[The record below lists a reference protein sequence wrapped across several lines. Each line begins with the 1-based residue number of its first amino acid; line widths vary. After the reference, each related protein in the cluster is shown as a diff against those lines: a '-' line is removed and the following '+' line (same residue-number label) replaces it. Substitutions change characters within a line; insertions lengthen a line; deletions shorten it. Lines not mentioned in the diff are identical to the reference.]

1 MTVEAGTGPGGA
13 AVGTD
18 GAPPDLGRERRS
30 RLAPWAAASGIYL
43 AVSVAFWW
51 GAWSTHPSAVTT
63 CACGD
68 ASLYFWFLQWP
79 VTAIAHGHGIFSSTL
94 AFHPSGI
101 NLLNAT
107 SVLAIG
113 IPLAPV
119 TWLFGPAASLNTAST
134 LIPVLSALS
143 MFWLL
148 RRWVTWAPA
157 AFVGGLLYGFSP
169 FIFNGLVTGWLTTL
183 LAVPPLMVGCL
194 DELCMR
200 RGRSA
205 PVVGAALGVLVA
217 VQFFISTEMLA
228 VTVITAGIGL
238 VVVGV
243 CALAFH
249 RDALRRQIARISI
262 GLGVA
267 GLVALVLLAYP
278 LWFTFAGP
286 AHFSGLVWPGIEPG
300 YYGLS
305 LRSFFHLS
313 STAQA
318 TAAQHRF
325 GGYQGTALH
334 QPEYLGFGLV
344 AVVTVGTLL
353 WFRDRRLWLF
363 LGVGVASVALC
374 LTPFRAN
381 SFRPSAIW
389 VPWRVLGH
397 IPVVQNILPVRFVA
411 MVFLAG
417 AVMLGVVVDH
427 TRRSVLRL
435 ADRRG
440 RGAHGRS
447 PKGHRGWPR
456 FLAGLTAA
464 VVASVA
470 LVPIAA
476 TYAGNVPLT
485 MEPVVL
491 PEWFQTVAPRLPPG
505 QVVLTYPAAFGG
517 IQSPMAWQAVVRMP
531 FSLVG
536 GGGPGSVPQ
545 RAGAERPG
553 FIVLSNATVFLDQ
566 ATAYQPSSVA
576 QVRRAL
582 QGWGTT
588 LVVIPDQPELPAYD
602 KGFNTAYAVALIT
615 AALGAPPGYVARAW
629 TWSVP
634 AHPPPSLTVDPAAF
648 RSCVGNVN
656 FPVGDRRSVPNC
668 MVAAGAPSRA
678 GP

>member
-1 MTVEAGTGPGGA
+1 MTTEAGTGPA
-13 AVGTD
+13 RPAVGTD
-18 GAPPDLGRERRS
+18 GAPPELGRGWPI
-30 RLAPWAAASGIYL
+30 RLAPWATASGIYL
-43 AVSVAFWW
+43 AISVAFWW
-51 GAWSTHPSAVTT
+51 GAWSTHPSAATT

-79 VTAIAHGHGIFSSTL
+79 VTAMAHGYGIFYSTL
-94 AFHPSGI
+94 AFHPTGI

-113 IPLAPV
+113 IPLAPI

-148 RRWVTWAPA
+148 RRWVLWAPA

-183 LAVPPLMVGCL
+183 LAVPPLIVGCL

-200 RGRSA
+200 RSRSA
-205 PVVGAALGVLVA
+205 AVVGAALGVLVA

-228 VTVITAGIGL
+228 VIVITAAIGL
-238 VVVGV
+238 VVVGLH
-243 CALAFH
+243 ALAFH
-249 RDALRRQIARISI
+249 RDALRRKIARISL

-267 GLVALVLLAYP
+267 GLVSLALLAYP

-334 QPEYLGFGLV
+334 QPEYLGFGLA
-344 AVVTVGTLL
+344 AVVTAGTLL

-363 LGVGVASVALC
+363 LTIGVASVWLC

-381 SFRPSAIW
+381 SFRPSALW

-397 IPVVQNILPVRFVA
+397 VPVVQNILPVRFVA

-417 AVMLGVVVDH
+417 ALMLGVIVDH

-435 ADRRG
+435 VDRLG
-440 RGAHGRS
+440 SGAHGRART
-447 PKGHRGWPR
+447 GHRGWSR
-456 FLAGLTAA
+456 LTAGLVAG

-470 LVPIAA
+470 IVPIAA
-476 TYAGNVPLT
+476 AYAGNVPLT

-491 PEWFQTVAPRLPPG
+491 PQWFRTVAPHLPAG
-505 QVVLTYPAAFGG
+505 QVVLTYPTAFGG

-536 GGGPGSVPQ
+536 GGGPGSAPQ

-553 FIVLSNATVFLDQ
+553 FVVLSNATVFLDQ
-566 ATAYQPSSVA
+566 STAYLPSSVA
-576 QVRRAL
+576 KVRRAL

-615 AALGAPPGYVARAW
+615 AALGVPPRYVARAW

-634 AHPPPSLTVDPAAF
+634 VHPSSALTVDPTAF

-656 FPVGDRRSVPNC
+656 FPVGDRQAVPNC
-668 MVAAGAPSRA
+668 MVAAGAASQAAP
-678 GP
+678 